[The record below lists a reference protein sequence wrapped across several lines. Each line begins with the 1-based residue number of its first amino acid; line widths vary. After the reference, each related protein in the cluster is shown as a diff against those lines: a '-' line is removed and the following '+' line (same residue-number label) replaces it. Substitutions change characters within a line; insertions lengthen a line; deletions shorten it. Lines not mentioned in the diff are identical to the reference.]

1 MYFVK
6 ILHSTAF
13 RVMEEVQKERKSL
26 KHQTA
31 CLIRLKKFWRQCS
44 KTCFMTIYLSTT
56 HDREKQKKI
65 IVQFRIT
72 EQDLNRLHEYL
83 LKTGT
88 KSRSDFFREMILK
101 KLKLS

>member
-56 HDREKQKKI
+56 HDREKQQKI
-65 IVQFRIT
+65 IVQFRIKNFSEGT
-72 EQDLNRLHEYL
+72 SYSHRVGLHFWTLNAFIEN
-83 LKTGT
+83 
-88 KSRSDFFREMILK
+88 
-101 KLKLS
+101 